1 LTNMQAA
8 IGLAQLENLPQTIEM
23 KKNMGRTYLELLE
36 GFDLIQL
43 PLLKTSYAENIFWVF
58 GILLK
63 EVVNL
68 DAEEMINRL
77 KLRGIGCREF
87 FWPIHEQPVFKNKSF
102 YSDVDDF
109 PISSKIAR
117 RGLYLPSGVSLRKD
131 EIDAVCRIVKDIVSA
146 NLK

>member
-1 LTNMQAA
+1 
-8 IGLAQLENLPQTIEM
+8 
-23 KKNMGRTYLELLE
+23 LELLE

-63 EVVNL
+63 DLVNL

-77 KLRGIGCREF
+77 NLRGIGCREF
-87 FWPIHEQPVFKNKSF
+87 FWPIHEQPVFKNESF
-102 YSDVDDF
+102 YSDEDDF

-117 RGLYLPSGVSLRKD
+117 SGLYLPSGISLRKD
-131 EIDAVCRIVKDIVSA
+131 EIDAVCRILKDILST

>member
-1 LTNMQAA
+1 MFQ
-8 IGLAQLENLPQTIEM
+8 QFQTW
-23 KKNMGRTYLELLE
+23 L
-36 GFDLIQL
+36 DLIQL

-63 EVVNL
+63 DVVNL
-68 DAEEMINRL
+68 DADMIINRL

-87 FWPIHEQPVFKNKSF
+87 FWPIHEQPVFKNESF
-102 YSDVDDF
+102 YSDKDDL

-117 RGLYLPSGVSLRKD
+117 RGLYLPSGISLGKD
-131 EIDAVCRIVKDIVSA
+131 EIETVCKILREILST